1 MRDLFLLDPEVVFL
15 NHGSFGAC
23 PRPVFEAYQD
33 WQRQLERQ
41 PVEFLGR
48 RIEGLLEKARS
59 DLGVFVGAKPE
70 NLTFVHNATGA
81 INMVARS
88 LNLRPGEEVL
98 TTDHEYGACD
108 MTWDYLCAQ
117 SGASYVRASIPLPIS
132 GDDEFLEH
140 LWAAVTPRTRVIFI
154 SHLTSPTG
162 VIFPVKEVC
171 RRAREA
177 GIVTVIDG
185 AHAPGQLPLDL
196 ETLGADYYTGN
207 LHKWLNAPKG
217 SALLYVRPEHQTSLI
232 PLVISWGFQPGAT
245 LAARTQWMGTEDP
258 SAYLSVSAAIAFQNA
273 HDWPSVRARCHQLAV
288 TWRDKGC
295 ALYQQPPLAPES
307 WLGQMAAI
315 RLPER
320 YTADQ
325 APEIK
330 RRLYDEYRVE
340 VPVIVW
346 GDRVLVR
353 ASFQGYNTAEDGE
366 ALLQALSSVAPK
378 G

>member
-1 MRDLFLLDPEVVFL
+1 
-15 NHGSFGAC
+15 
-23 PRPVFEAYQD
+23 
-33 WQRQLERQ
+33 
-41 PVEFLGR
+41 
-48 RIEGLLEKARS
+48 
-59 DLGVFVGAKPE
+59 
-70 NLTFVHNATGA
+70 
-81 INMVARS
+81 
-88 LNLRPGEEVL
+88 
-98 TTDHEYGACD
+98 
-108 MTWDYLCAQ
+108 
-117 SGASYVRASIPLPIS
+117 
-132 GDDEFLEH
+132 
-140 LWAAVTPRTRVIFI
+140 
-154 SHLTSPTG
+154 
-162 VIFPVKEVC
+162 VKEVC

-340 VPVIVW
+340 APVIVW